1 MSRTAD
7 NEESKTEPGWAQAR
21 NQLFQM
27 IMDGRSFSGRER
39 NCCFLNTGQNSF
51 ATVSAVTGLNFAD
64 DGRCIAV
71 TDWDQDGDLDFWTS
85 NRTAP
90 RLRLMRNDTPTQNRS
105 VAFRLV
111 GNGTTTNRDAIGAR
125 VELFLTEANDST
137 TPIKRVHTIR
147 AGEGFLSQSSKWVH
161 FGVPHNEVIDHV
173 VVHWPGGKRQVFEEV
188 IAGERY
194 ELPQD
199 QAAVHLTPRSD
210 ADGIA
215 AGDSPSARTEEGS
228 RIALLSR
235 VPMPDIQYDRPDG
248 TTQVERFDQGIPT
261 LVNLWATW
269 CAPCVN
275 ELGTF
280 ASEASQVEGRIR
292 ILAVSIDAA
301 SEDAPTP
308 TEIEQFLKQL
318 SFPHAWGIG
327 DVEQISRLQELH
339 QQFFFQTQ
347 SIPLPSSFLVDA
359 DGRLSVV
366 YHGPVS
372 LETVLQDI
380 ESLSDSADRAACL
393 PGRYLQHDR
402 AKNATWQ
409 ADVALRYRLA
419 AWLEETGK
427 ADDAIAHFAALSQ
440 LDPSWPLPHRHMAK
454 LYLTQMKIDEAGQ
467 SAAKAL
473 ELDPNNARAHNTMG
487 NIWSRRGDERTAA
500 SHYQKAIQA
509 DDQFAEAF
517 NNLGTSLASMGR
529 LDVAANCFQRAI
541 DIDSEFSEAL
551 TNLGKIYAHQNK
563 ANLAV
568 QHFQR
573 AVQIDPTNADAFNN
587 LGTMFARGGQFEKAV
602 EYFQEALRLD
612 PDNRE
617 IKLNYQRAEQLLK
630 QPR

>member
-1 MSRTAD
+1 
-7 NEESKTEPGWAQAR
+7 
-21 NQLFQM
+21 M

-39 NCCFLNTGQNSF
+39 NCCFLNTGQNRF

-64 DGRCIAV
+64 DGRCIGV

-85 NRTAP
+85 NRTGP
-90 RLRLMRNDTPTQNRS
+90 RLRLMRNDTPTENSS
-105 VAFRLV
+105 VAFRLI

-125 VELFLTEANDST
+125 VELVLTDTNDPTAS
-137 TPIKRVHTIR
+137 IKRVHTVR

-161 FGVPHNEVIDHV
+161 FGVPDGEKIDHV
-173 VVHWPGGKRQVFEEV
+173 TVHWPGGTSQVFKE
-188 IAGERY
+188 ISAGDRY

-199 QAAVHLTPRSD
+199 QAAVRLSPRSTP
-210 ADGIA
+210 DGIV
-215 AGDSPSARTEEGS
+215 AGDSPPAETDEGA
-228 RIALLSR
+228 RIALLSK

-248 TTQVERFDQGIPT
+248 TTEVERFDQGIPT

-269 CAPCVN
+269 CAPCVQ

-280 ASEASQVEGRIR
+280 ASEASQVEGRIK
-292 ILAVSIDAA
+292 IIAVSVDAA

-308 TEIEQFLKQL
+308 TEIEQFLTRL
-318 SFPHAWGIG
+318 SFPHAWGVA

-347 SIPLPSSFLVDA
+347 SIPLPSSFLIDA
-359 DGRLSVV
+359 NGRLSVV

-372 LETVLQDI
+372 LKTVLQDI
-380 ESLSDSADRAACL
+380 ESLSDSPERAACF
-393 PGRYLQHDR
+393 PGRYLEHDR

-419 AWLEETGK
+419 AWLEETGRT
-427 ADDAIAHFAALSQ
+427 DDAIAHFAELSQ

-467 SAAKAL
+467 SASKAL

-487 NIWSRRGDERTAA
+487 NIWSRRGDERAA
-500 SHYQKAIQA
+500 ARHYQKAIQA
-509 DDQFAEAF
+509 DDQFAEAY

-529 LDVAANCFQRAI
+529 LDVAAQLFQRAI
-541 DIDSEFSEAL
+541 NVDPEFSEAI
-551 TNLGKIYAHQNK
+551 TNLGNIYFHQNK

-587 LGTMFARGGQFEKAV
+587 LGTMFARGGQLEKAV
-602 EYFQEALRLD
+602 EYFREAIRLD
-612 PDNRE
+612 PNNRE
-617 IKLNYQRAEQLLK
+617 FKRNYQQAEQLLK